1 MFIALHVQKKLRFWL
16 FLVIYLESSPPSQV
30 IAMEPWV
37 GMDILGNKTLSLK
50 ARTDQKQKTIETSAA
65 NSGAKGK
72 EATDPGKEPA
82 VKSTLATKV
91 CIYCAGQGSCSPV
104 QELVLC
110 LL

>member
-1 MFIALHVQKKLRFWL
+1 
-16 FLVIYLESSPPSQV
+16 
-30 IAMEPWV
+30 MEPWV